1 MLSDQLNVFLFCF
14 CGRKTF
20 NLYER
25 VVFKCASQV
34 VFFYIFKRNK
44 FAFVIALFVVGIKQK
59 LNVLW

>member
-25 VVFKCASQV
+25 VVFKCAS
-34 VFFYIFKRNK
+34 
-44 FAFVIALFVVGIKQK
+44 
-59 LNVLW
+59 